1 MVPKP
6 LIFSASLPPVASAG
20 RKRDS
25 VDKNHS
31 PGPERSK
38 RAGAK
43 PSPPSPTPPGL

>member
-25 VDKNHS
+25 VASLALRYRVSASQVAQWNRVS
-31 PGPERSK
+31 ASAR
-38 RAGAK
+38 
-43 PSPPSPTPPGL
+43 